1 MSNRP
6 RSGRI
11 ICRLVQDFKRGVR
24 GAKHTGGVI
33 VSLGK
38 AFCVVCASEDE
49 LTKDRLCIPC
59 FKDRTALSKLPE
71 TIQGFRCPKCMMY
84 MQDGRWGHHE
94 SDEYHEGLVGE
105 TLEVENRAEALG
117 IAIMTEG
124 IDERNTRLSVQVT
137 GLIDG
142 VEFEDIHFSI
152 ARISNS
158 VCPTCTRKAG
168 NYFEATV
175 QLRSS
180 GRKLT
185 EDELTS
191 LRGTFDT
198 YLESIDPDP
207 MFFISKEGKVSGG
220 FDVVLG
226 SKSLARGW
234 TKHLLR
240 RFGGTSKETNSVVG
254 RKDGE
259 DLTRLTISY
268 RKPAFNLGDVI
279 RRQDRYWLIFAWQKD
294 GAVISSID
302 RQERTGLTWRDLEKT
317 SVESEAKNHLE
328 VEILKRDSSAAD
340 FMDPN
345 DWKVR
350 TVSLPYDDDGSQAT
364 LHIALIADEWVALPG
379 MSGGEVSE

>member
-1 MSNRP
+1 M
-6 RSGRI
+6 
-11 ICRLVQDFKRGVR
+11 QDFKRGVV

-38 AFCVVCASEDE
+38 AFCVVCGSEDE

-59 FKDRTALSKLPE
+59 FKERTKLSKLPE
-71 TIQGFRCPKCMMY
+71 TIQGFRCPKCLMY
-84 MQDGRWGHHE
+84 LHSGRWGHHE
-94 SDEYHEGLVGE
+94 SDEYHEGLVDE
-105 TLEVENRAEALG
+105 NLEVEKRTEALG
-117 IAIMTEG
+117 IGMMAEE

-142 VEFEDIHFSI
+142 VEFEDIHATI

-185 EDELTS
+185 EDELTL
-191 LRGTFDT
+191 LRDTFDN
-198 YLESIDPDP
+198 YLQSIDPDP
-207 MFFISKEGKVSGG
+207 MFFINKEGKVAGG
-220 FDVVLG
+220 YDLVLG
-226 SKSLARGW
+226 SKSLARSW

-240 RFGGTSKETNSVVG
+240 RFGGTSKETNSLVG

-317 SVESEAKNHLE
+317 SVESQAREHLE
-328 VEILKRDSSAAD
+328 VEVLKRDSYAAD

-364 LHIALIADEWVALPG
+364 LRIALIADEWVALPR
-379 MSGGEVSE
+379 MAGGEDGE